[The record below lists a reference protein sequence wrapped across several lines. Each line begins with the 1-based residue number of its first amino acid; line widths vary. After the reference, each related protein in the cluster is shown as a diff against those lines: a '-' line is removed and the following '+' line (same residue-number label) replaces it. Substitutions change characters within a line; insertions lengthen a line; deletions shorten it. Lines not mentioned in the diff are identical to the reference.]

1 MVAFS
6 GSRVFPDDAA
16 PAVGLLVRA
25 ALRQGLDLAV
35 GCAVGADRAVVDA
48 ALAAFA
54 RPAAPPPARLHVFSA
69 FGPAGLGAWRGSAVS
84 SVQAADQVGARV
96 AWWAGGDEQVDLKQR
111 LACRSRAM
119 VAALACRP
127 DPVLVVFLA
136 NLPPPGARYGS
147 GSWLTLRLAL
157 ARGIRAFVVPVGAFA
172 AACPAALPAPLP
184 RGGAWVPAQLGT
196 VTAYRWDPAAPA
208 RAGCVTPGEARA
220 AGWRYRRLAPA
231 RPSAAMPPELARPP
245 FWAE

>member
-6 GSRVFPDDAA
+6 GSRVFPDAAA
-16 PAVGLLVRA
+16 PVVANLVRA
-25 ALRQGLDLAV
+25 ALRQDLDLAV
-35 GCAVGADRAVVDA
+35 GCAVGADRAVIDA
-48 ALAAFA
+48 ALAAFV
-54 RPAAPPPARLHVFSA
+54 RPAAPPAARLHVFSA

-84 SVQAADQVGARV
+84 SVQAADQMGARV
-96 AWWAGGDEQVDLKQR
+96 AWWAGGEEQIDLRQR

-127 DPVLVVFLA
+127 DPVLVVLLA

-157 ARGIRAFVVPVGAFA
+157 ARGIRAFAVPVGAFA

-196 VTAYRWDPAAPA
+196 VTAYHWDPAAPTP
-208 RAGCVTPGEARA
+208 AGCITPGEARA